1 MVIGITKNQ
10 VQVIGLNGLTETM
23 KLVEIFRRV
32 DESAKEI
39 LNHLDDFAD
48 ITSYNAQQFC

>member
-1 MVIGITKNQ
+1 
-10 VQVIGLNGLTETM
+10 M

-48 ITSYNAQQFC
+48 ITSYNA